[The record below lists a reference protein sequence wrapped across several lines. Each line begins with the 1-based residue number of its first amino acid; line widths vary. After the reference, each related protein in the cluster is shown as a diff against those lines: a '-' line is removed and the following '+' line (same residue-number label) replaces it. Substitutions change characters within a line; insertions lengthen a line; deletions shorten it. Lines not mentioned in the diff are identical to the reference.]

1 MANKDSIMDKRR
13 LAVGTLVHGASNIL
27 KIGLQ
32 LIVLPLMA
40 RLVGPG
46 EYGLY
51 TTAMPAILLTMTLAD
66 GGFGASLARES
77 AADTE
82 LWSSALWMLVGAGIF
97 LAGIT
102 SLASLLLAVVA
113 NEARL
118 PAVMTALSG
127 CLIMYTVSVP
137 FSARLIRA
145 GRIAVAPIGD
155 IVANIVGAICA
166 VALALVGMG
175 VWSLVVQ
182 ALATYGVRSL
192 FAITLGWFKPKLSI
206 SLSKLHSHLWVG
218 GAIVGNKL
226 TENGSKLV
234 ENTLIGRMLGGP
246 YLGSFS
252 LANQVPRFL
261 AESMLNAL
269 WLNLYVQALHAE
281 TDDSRFRAYQRLS
294 RIIGLGLFPV
304 AALICAESDIFIEIF
319 LGSAWS
325 NMSPLFQLL
334 LVSYSISTIGILG
347 SALTYAKGLTALQ
360 LRVTVETAVLRFLV
374 VVSVRWLGVH
384 ILLVGLPLANIFL
397 FWRSLTV
404 SCRIVEGNAMQVLAP
419 LLAPAA
425 CATITGVLCWSAVHA
440 VSPNLIVLAALFV
453 GGGVFYVALLM
464 LMDKKRIMKDLR
476 EFRQIMQENIEPVAQ
491 PLTDCAIK

>member
-1 MANKDSIMDKRR
+1 MAKEDSIMDKRR
-13 LAVGTLVHGASNIL
+13 LAVGTIVHGASNVL

-32 LIVLPLMA
+32 LIMLPLMA

-51 TTAMPAILLTMTLAD
+51 TIAMPAVLLVMTLAD
-66 GGFGASLARES
+66 GGFGASLAREP

-82 LWSSALWMLVGAGIF
+82 LWSSALWVLLAAGIL

-102 SLASLLLAVVA
+102 SLASLGLAMVA
-113 NEARL
+113 NETRL

-127 CLIMYTVSVP
+127 CLIVYTVSVP

-155 IVANIVGAICA
+155 IVGNIVGAICA
-166 VALALVGMG
+166 LALALAGMG
-175 VWSLVVQ
+175 VWSLVAQ
-182 ALATYGVRSL
+182 ALATYVVRSL
-192 FAITLGWFKPKLSI
+192 FAITLGWFKPKLGV
-206 SLSKLHSHLWVG
+206 SLSKLQSHVWVG

-226 TENGSKLV
+226 TENGSKVV

-261 AESMLNAL
+261 AESALNAL

-281 TDDSRFRAYQRLS
+281 SDDSRFRAYKRLS
-294 RIIGLGLFPV
+294 RIIGLGLFPI
-304 AALICAESDIFIEIF
+304 AALIFAESEPLIQIF
-319 LGSAWS
+319 LGSAWAD
-325 NMSPLFQLL
+325 MSPLFQLL

-374 VVSVRWLGVH
+374 IVSVRWFGVH
-384 ILLVGLPLANIFL
+384 VLLIGLPLANIFL

-404 SCRIVEGNAMQVLAP
+404 SCRIVEGNIVQILAP

-425 CATITGVLCWSAVHA
+425 CATVAGAVCWITVQLV
-440 VSPNLIVLAALFV
+440 PQNLAVLAAVFI
-453 GGGVFYVALLM
+453 GSSAFYVVLL
-464 LMDKKRIMKDLR
+464 LLVDKKRFVEDLR
-476 EFRQIMQENIEPVAQ
+476 EFRQMMQGNIQPPAQ
-491 PLTDCAIK
+491 PLVNSTAK